1 MKYERLHNSYWFC
14 SQSNNCSWKLLHL
27 QDWVMTCAPIFFLFL
42 FFWFFTFAPWITVKR
57 HNTLQILLPENKGL
71 ERTKSPKFFL
81 YSWLFIKK
89 KLVLPQGGF
98 GKTSLLEKGGGEG
111 KTGGGTWKS
120 PPFGCLKYLSAW
132 KLNMMQLMNSNPP
145 PSVLPSLSRDR
156 CADSMAP
163 SLKELS
169 FMEADLS
176 ARHEWL
182 QAFGCSMYFKQNHH
196 VSCQISRDNIRD

>member
-1 MKYERLHNSYWFC
+1 MNASITLSVFVLRATTG
-14 SQSNNCSWKLLHL
+14 SWKLLRL
-27 QDWVMTCAPIFFLFL
+27 QGWVMACAL
-42 FFWFFTFAPWITVKR
+42 FFCFYFFDFSDLHPEKQWRGITHYKYFFQKIKDWNEPNLQNSFFTPDF
-57 HNTLQILLPENKGL
+57 
-71 ERTKSPKFFL
+71 
-81 YSWLFIKK
+81 YSKN
-89 KLVLPQGGF
+89 LVLPQGGF
-98 GKTSLLEKGGGEG
+98 GKASLLGKGGGEG

-176 ARHEWL
+176 ARHERL

-196 VSCQISRDNIRD
+196 VLCQISRDNIRD